1 MCFHLLRVYSEGP
14 PLCDSC
20 GYASGPRMRTRGTC
34 ALVMLLQQGLAGTR
48 LCWCRCRQQGGS
60 AGRAGLQDWA
70 FTLQKAAL
78 SACSCLP
85 HSRFC
90 HIAGRGDF
98 QCWEH
103 VFKLLIRDSP
113 PGSDFPVALPSL
125 AGSGVGA
132 NHLRALITN
141 TRFPIPGSLSLARAG
156 WCRSWVLLAE
166 EPFIRTW

>member
-70 FTLQKAAL
+70 
-78 SACSCLP
+78 CSCLP

-103 VFKLLIRDSP
+103 IFKLLIRDSP